1 MILWKDRKRILGMPI
16 TFTVYSLSEDRLF
29 IKIFEKKE
37 DLLQLYNAVNNSDYQ
52 AADDLEITTLDT
64 AACGIFQW
72 TE

>member
-1 MILWKDRKRILGMPI
+1 MVRKRRK
-16 TFTVYSLSEDRLF
+16 TKRCKENDHKANREYKDRLF